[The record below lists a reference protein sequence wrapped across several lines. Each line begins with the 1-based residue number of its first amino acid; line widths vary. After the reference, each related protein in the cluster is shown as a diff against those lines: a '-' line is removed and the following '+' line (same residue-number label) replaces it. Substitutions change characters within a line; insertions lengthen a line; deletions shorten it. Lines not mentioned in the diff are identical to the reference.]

1 MSQRAMCAVGET
13 SQAREWPTIDA
24 HRALCFAARMKLLIP
39 ALVALLSAGCTQTI
53 STHRDDFSPTKR
65 KGEWTNYYRSVVKG
79 DKPEQTAEEA
89 K

>member
-1 MSQRAMCAVGET
+1 MSERAMCATDET

-65 KGEWTNYYRSVVKG
+65 KGAWTDHYRSVLKG
-79 DKPEQTAEEA
+79 EKPEPSEMRA